1 MNVRDKRNQWL
12 KLFKNIR
19 LLRQNFDQLF
29 VYSEDLEQK
38 PRVTVLTENWA
49 IDDIETG
56 TYTLSTQNQI
66 KTCNRDGIGGSVRV
80 FVSDKLRR
88 VKTILISIRNVH
100 ILSVLIADIQQ
111 AFLSQVFTNNN
122 NIDLF

>member
-1 MNVRDKRNQWL
+1 M
-12 KLFKNIR
+12 
-19 LLRQNFDQLF
+19 LRQNFDQLY

-38 PRVTVLTENWA
+38 PRVTALTENWA

-111 AFLSQVFTNNN
+111 AFLSQVFTNNH